1 MKKTIIA
8 IAAFI
13 TLASCTKTAQT
24 TTGNSTDT
32 TKYIVHLK
40 PSILFDGKELRA
52 NLLADIIPN
61 GVVIRANVSYNWDS
75 SGVFNNSYVFKNLQV
90 MAEQNI
96 GYGNRI
102 NWTITNIKIDTAW
115 SDNKNIKLIY

>member
-61 GVVIRANVSYNWDS
+61 GVVIRANVSYDWDS
-75 SGVFNNSYVFKNLQV
+75 AGVFNNSYVFKNLQV

-96 GYGNRI
+96 GYGNRSK
-102 NWTITNIKIDTAW
+102 WTITNVKIDTAW
-115 SDNKNIKLIY
+115 SDSKNIKLIY